1 MSLAEDT
8 VTLARE
14 RLNLLC
20 QGSSG
25 IESDSTGRVGKGAG
39 SEVKGNEEQRR
50 DHWIR
55 IRRAKLRALGAGSE

>member
-14 RLNLLC
+14 RLNPLC

-39 SEVKGNEEQRR
+39 SEVKETRNRGG
-50 DHWIR
+50 ITGYGYGG
-55 IRRAKLRALGAGSE
+55 LS